1 MLDVS
6 LGELAIIMVVALIV
20 IGPKEL
26 PTVIKHVTHWLRQL
40 RAFSQQI
47 TSQLSSLDQ
56 SGEILKLKEELQEH
70 ARFIRDA
77 EGKLYRT
84 YDISD
89 LMPPTPPPMPIEET
103 SEPSDDTVKDAHHA
117 AKN

>member
-26 PTVIKHVTHWLRQL
+26 PTVIRHITDWLRQL
-40 RAFSQQI
+40 RSFSQQI

-56 SGEILKLKEELQEH
+56 SGEILKLKEELQEQ

-77 EGKLYRT
+77 EGKIYLT

-89 LMPPTPPPMPIEET
+89 LMPPAPASLPSEEHAA
-103 SEPSDDTVKDAHHA
+103 PDDTVENAHHA
-117 AKN
+117 NKN